1 MMSLHAEV
9 VASILAA
16 GLLGLACGWMISR
29 VRGERRLRGAVAGWE
44 ARHAKLEGESRADV
58 ERLEERLETL
68 GAEMSA
74 LVARDRDAEERLARS
89 EAGAHKARADAIE
102 LTRSQAATQERL
114 QRIIRQKDQ
123 AIMELEAHRSGPA
136 PAPAST
142 PVAATR
148 PEPAGGPV
156 RTRPVAARPRAEA
169 GRADRDA
176 RAAGGRPTPPRAAP
190 AMAGAPGAAD
200 ASRGAPFGGPPGGD
214 DSADASL
221 DATELLD
228 VAALRGAGEDA
239 IDDTIVTRVRPGGS
253 PGRPTGFDDTL
264 DEDAATIAMARDDT
278 LDATGDATVVL
289 DEAQIRTARAVRRRH

>member
-29 VRGERRLRGAVAGWE
+29 VRGERRLRGTVAVWE
-44 ARHAKLEGESRADV
+44 AKHAELESESRADV
-58 ERLEERLETL
+58 ERLEERLEAL
-68 GAEMSA
+68 GAEMRA

-123 AIMELEAHRSGPA
+123 AIMELEAHRSSPA
-136 PAPAST
+136 TAP
-142 PVAATR
+142 VTR
-148 PEPAGGPV
+148 SESG
-156 RTRPVAARPRAEA
+156 RAE
-169 GRADRDA
+169 RDA

-190 AMAGAPGAAD
+190 ALAVAGAPD
-200 ASRGAPFGGPPGGD
+200 ASRDAPSDGPFDGPAGGPPGDD
-214 DSADASL
+214 DSVDASL

-228 VAALRGAGEDA
+228 VAALRAAGEDEV
-239 IDDTIVTRVRPGGS
+239 DDTVVTRVRPG
-253 PGRPTGFDDTL
+253 RPTGAPAAFDDTL
-264 DEDAATIAMARDDT
+264 DEDAATIAMVRDDT

-289 DEAQIRTARAVRRRH
+289 DEAQIRTARAVRRRR